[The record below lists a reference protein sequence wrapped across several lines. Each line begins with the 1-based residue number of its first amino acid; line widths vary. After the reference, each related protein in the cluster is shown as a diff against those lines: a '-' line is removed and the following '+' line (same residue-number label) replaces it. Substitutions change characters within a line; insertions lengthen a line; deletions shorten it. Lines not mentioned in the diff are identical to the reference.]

1 MFMLCIGV
9 QNMSLILI
17 VAKILLKMESISI
30 KMNFLKMY
38 KWKNNIILILA
49 HYFEDNSLYGL
60 AYLLATKL

>member
-1 MFMLCIGV
+1 MLCIGV

-38 KWKNNIILILA
+38 KWKNNIISILA